1 VQVMTDVVR
10 DIKKN
15 GFTAKELTN
24 KKAGYLTQYYIAQ
37 ESNDAQALTLG
48 VAELI
53 KNWHYALEIKDM
65 VQGLTLQDVN
75 SAFNKYASAITWFY
89 LGDETKMNKDIFLRK
104 L

>member
-1 VQVMTDVVR
+1 
-10 DIKKN
+10 
-15 GFTAKELTN
+15 
-24 KKAGYLTQYYIAQ
+24 
-37 ESNDAQALTLG
+37 